1 MDADRESRTAR
12 ECDILIADVEWSVDA
27 VESLIER
34 ILDAMDADQ
43 ISSKTAKAKLEPLQV
58 LRRKLLGLACH
69 PSAIRRAAAVWPAI
83 SRDLPPEEEIDDQP
97 AIAYHGS
104 SAADF

>member
-43 ISSKTAKAKLEPLQV
+43 ISAKTTKAKLEPLQV
-58 LRRKLLGLACH
+58 LRRKLLGMTCH
-69 PSAIRRAAAVWPAI
+69 PSAIRRAAAVWPELD
-83 SRDLPPEEEIDDQP
+83 RDLPPEETDIEHP
-97 AIAYHGS
+97 EIAYDAAA
-104 SAADF
+104 AADF

>member
-1 MDADRESRTAR
+1 MDPAVEQRTAS

-27 VESLIER
+27 VEELISR

-43 ISSKTAKAKLEPLQV
+43 ISPKVVKAKLEPLQV

-97 AIAYHGS
+97 AIANDGS

>member
-1 MDADRESRTAR
+1 MNADRESRTAR

-58 LRRKLLGLACH
+58 LRRKLLGMACH
-69 PSAIRRAAAVWPAI
+69 PSAIRRAAAVWPKLD
-83 SRDLPPEEEIDDQP
+83 RDLPPEEKYDEP
-97 AIAYHGS
+97 SEIAYDT
-104 SAADF
+104 AAETDF